1 MRKRN
6 GFNWFAL
13 LMFAMIAYFS
23 TVLISQQ
30 VHLAHVSE
38 SQRIADKRLE
48 KAKAT
53 NEKLRK
59 ELAALQDI
67 NTIEKLARE
76 ELGLAKE
83 GEMPYQATRN

>member
-1 MRKRN
+1 MRKRS

-13 LMFAMIAYFS
+13 VMFAMIAYFS

-30 VHLAHVSE
+30 VHLSHVSE

-48 KAKAT
+48 KAKAV

-59 ELAALQDI
+59 ELAELQVI
-67 NTIEKLARE
+67 NNIERLARE
-76 ELGLAKE
+76 DLGLAKD
-83 GEMPYQATRN
+83 GEMPYQATRQ

>member
-1 MRKRN
+1 MRKRS

-13 LMFAMIAYFS
+13 VMFAMIAYFS

-30 VHLAHVSE
+30 VHLSHVSE

-59 ELAALQDI
+59 ELAELQDI
-67 NTIEKLARE
+67 ENIERLARE
-76 ELGLAKE
+76 DLGLAKD
-83 GEMPYQATRN
+83 GEMPYQAARQ

>member
-1 MRKRN
+1 MRKRS

-13 LMFAMIAYFS
+13 VMFAMIAYFS

-30 VHLAHVSE
+30 VHLSHVSE

-59 ELAALQDI
+59 ELAELQDI
-67 NTIEKLARE
+67 NNIERLARE
-76 ELGLAKE
+76 DLGLAKD
-83 GEMPYQATRN
+83 GEMPYQATRQ